1 MSRKLKSRIINVQ
14 PRKRILQCYIWSTF
28 LYGCETWILT
38 KTMESKLEAFEM
50 WAYRRTLRVS
60 GMDGTLN
67 GKYSKFI
74 IANNKEKKMPI
85 FWTHNKREVDPKI
98 LTGRQ
103 N

>member
-1 MSRKLKSRIINVQ
+1 
-14 PRKRILQCYIWSTF
+14 
-28 LYGCETWILT
+28 
-38 KTMESKLEAFEM
+38 MESELEAFEM

-103 N
+103 NWREERTGETKNYLDEKRQRTPIMDM